1 MSYLAPRDVIA
12 NLADAG
18 LAKLATPIPQ
28 LLLRSALAGGILA
41 LAVVL
46 AVRTSIR
53 TGLGITGA
61 LVFPAGFCI
70 LVLLGLDLVTG
81 NFAVVS
87 LAWLRDRTNAPSE
100 LLSHWSWAFLGNL
113 GGSLVLAGLVAI
125 SLTMG
130 FAESGSPE
138 GERLAGIA
146 TAKTL
151 GYAEHGWR
159 GLVTVFTGAVLC
171 NWMVTMGV
179 VMAFTSSSVGGKIF
193 AMWLPIALFF
203 ALGFEHAVVNMF
215 VIPLG
220 MMLGSPVGLLDW
232 WLWNQIPVTAG
243 NLIGGLLPTA
253 LALHLVHGVR
263 TPASRKPLTVDLG
276 LESAEALA
284 GSASD

>member
-1 MSYLAPRDVIA
+1 LSYLTPRDVIA
-12 NLADAG
+12 SLADAG
-18 LAKLATPIPQ
+18 VAKLATPIPT

-46 AVRTSIR
+46 AVRTSIQ

-81 NFAVVS
+81 NFAVVA
-87 LAWLRDRTNAPSE
+87 LARLRDGKPAASE
-100 LLSHWSWAFLGNL
+100 LLAHWSWAFLGNL
-113 GGSLVLAGLVAI
+113 AGSLVLAGLVAI

-130 FAESGSPE
+130 FAEAGSPE

-146 TAKTL
+146 TTKTL
-151 GYAEHGWR
+151 GYAEHGGR
-159 GLVTVFTGAVLC
+159 GLLTVFTRAVLC
-171 NWMVTMGV
+171 NWMVTLGV

-220 MMLGSPVGLLDW
+220 MMLGAPVDLLDW
-232 WLWNQIPVTAG
+232 WLWNQIPVTLG
-243 NLIGGLLPTA
+243 NLVGGLVPTA
-253 LALHLVHGVR
+253 LALHLVHGAR
-263 TPASRKPLTVDLG
+263 RSASREPRAVELG
-276 LESAEALA
+276 LENAEALA